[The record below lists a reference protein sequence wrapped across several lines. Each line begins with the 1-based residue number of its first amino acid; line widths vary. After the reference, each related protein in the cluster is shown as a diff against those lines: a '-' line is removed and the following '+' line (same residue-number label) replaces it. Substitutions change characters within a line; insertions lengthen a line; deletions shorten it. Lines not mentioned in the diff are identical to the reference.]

1 MLKMAYK
8 TEWENINDMIEERK
22 IEGEVV
28 ICLSR
33 EEFDEYIYQEGGLYY
48 MIDIMFEDGSTY
60 TFYDEIADD
69 TEHKMKHVREF
80 YPDGRVYLNLIPYPV
95 DDDREVCCT
104 FWFEC
109 FA

>member
-1 MLKMAYK
+1 MLKPAYK
-8 TEWENINDMIEERK
+8 VEWENIQDMIEERK
-22 IEGEVV
+22 IEDEVV

-33 EEFDEYIYQEGGLYY
+33 EEYDKYIYQEGREYY
-48 MIDIMFEDGSTY
+48 MINIMFKDGSTY

-69 TEHKMKHVREF
+69 TFHKMEHVREF

-95 DDDREVCCT
+95 DGIVCCT